1 MKVLLADDHSIVRTG
16 LKKILE
22 SHINISEVIE
32 CADGKEALESI
43 KRLVPDIAVLD
54 ISMPKL
60 TGLEV
65 LQKINEEKLD
75 VKCLILSM
83 HSEKEYAI
91 RAIKNGAYGYLAK
104 DSAGEELIQAI
115 ELVIK
120 GEKYISK
127 DLQQLLLELTA
138 NPMQQQLHEK
148 LSDREFKVFILI
160 VEGKSLNEIAN
171 NLFISNKTVSTYKTR
186 LLEKMKMSSVA
197 ELTKYAINHKLI
209 S

>member
-16 LKKILE
+16 LKKLLE
-22 SHINISEVIE
+22 SHIDISEVIE
-32 CADGKEALESI
+32 CVDGKEALEKI
-43 KRLVPDIAVLD
+43 RKLVPEVAVLD

-65 LQKINEEKLD
+65 LQKINEDNLD
-75 VKCLILSM
+75 VKCLILSI
-83 HSEKEYAI
+83 HPEKDYAI
-91 RAIKNGAYGYLAK
+91 RAIKNGAYGYLPK

-115 ELVIK
+115 DQVIK

-127 DLQQLLLELTA
+127 DLQNLLLEFTA
-138 NPMQQQLHEK
+138 NPTQQELHEK
-148 LSDREFKVFILI
+148 LSDREFKVLILI
-160 VEGKSLNEIAN
+160 VEGKSINEIAEK
-171 NLFISNKTVSTYKTR
+171 LFISNKTVSTYKTR
-186 LLEKMKMSSVA
+186 LLEKMKISSVA

>member
-32 CADGKEALESI
+32 CVDGKEALESI
-43 KRLVPDIAVLD
+43 KRLAPDIAVLD

-65 LQKINEEKLD
+65 LQKINEENLD

-148 LSDREFKVFILI
+148 LSHREFKVFILI

-171 NLFISNKTVSTYKTR
+171 TLFISNKTVSTYKTR
-186 LLEKMKMSSVA
+186 LLEKMKMTSVA
-197 ELTKYAINHKLI
+197 ELTKYAMHHKLI
-209 S
+209 R

>member
-22 SHINISEVIE
+22 SHIKISEVIE
-32 CADGKEALESI
+32 CTDGKEALESI
-43 KRLVPDIAVLD
+43 RKLIPDIAVLD

-65 LQKINEEKLD
+65 LQKINEENLD

-160 VEGKSLNEIAN
+160 VEGKNLNEIADK
-171 NLFISNKTVSTYKTR
+171 LFISNKTVSTYKTR
-186 LLEKMKMSSVA
+186 LLEKMKMKSVA

>member
-22 SHINISEVIE
+22 SHEKISEVIE
-32 CADGKEALESI
+32 CKDGKEALESI
-43 KRLVPDIAVLD
+43 RSLIPDIAVLD

-65 LQKINEEKLD
+65 LQKINEENLD

-138 NPMQQQLHEK
+138 NPMLQQLHEK
-148 LSDREFKVFILI
+148 LSDREFKVFLLI
-160 VEGKSLNEIAN
+160 AEGTSLNEIAEK
-171 NLFISNKTVSTYKTR
+171 LFISIKTVSTYKTR
-186 LLEKMKMSSVA
+186 LLEKMKMSNVA
-197 ELTKYAINHKLI
+197 ELTKYAINNKLI
-209 S
+209 N